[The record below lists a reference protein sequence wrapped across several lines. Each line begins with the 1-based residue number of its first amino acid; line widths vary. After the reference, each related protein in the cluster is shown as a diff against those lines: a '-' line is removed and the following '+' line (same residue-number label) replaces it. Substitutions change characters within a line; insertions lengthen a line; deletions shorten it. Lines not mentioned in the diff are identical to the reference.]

1 MSLGQRWLDLPLQRK
16 GLIVAVL
23 PLIVFLPMTIGSL
36 VIAQRQ
42 SERRIETRHE
52 IAVQKNVNDL
62 LTLLVSAETGIRG
75 YAATIEPLYLEPFTD
90 GSLALPQALAALDAA
105 ARTSG
110 DMSFATALDDS
121 ARAIITNLDELR
133 VVLTEVP
140 PPAIVVRSRL
150 LNGKSSMDSVRERV
164 VTFNQNIDMRTAAGR
179 SAVDSMQRSLLIWLV
194 VASVLGG
201 LATIAGLLLL
211 TSGIVRRV
219 AAVSRNAHDLSAHRP
234 LAHIDS
240 SRDEIGVMV
249 EDLKG
254 ASALLAQ
261 SNVEL
266 GVSRDKAIR
275 ATQAKNDFLSRVSHE
290 LRTPLTAIIGFGQL
304 LQLEELSRDDRD
316 SVDHIVTAGH
326 HLHDLINDLID
337 ISQIESGNLSLSVEP
352 VGLRELFDE
361 TIAMFRPMAA
371 TFGVREPVVTLSLD
385 SPPMVWAD
393 RRRLKQVL
401 LNLIS
406 NAIKYNVVGG
416 GVEVRGVFIGEAS
429 VRIEVVDTGRGI
441 SSGAIDR
448 LFQPFERLDA
458 EHSGI
463 EGTGVGLALSKSLV
477 EAMRGTIGV
486 ESVKDHGSTFWVQLP
501 RAESERLSSGSSS
514 GAPPAGAPLARSSS
528 VLSNSGRTTSVLPT
542 DDTPIVLYVEDN
554 EASIALVRLVFVS
567 RTEHLEVVGQG
578 GLVRDIAIGVQP
590 CLILLDQHL
599 PDMNGEDV
607 MLRLKADQSTC
618 DIPVVIVSAEMS
630 ATRRERVLE
639 LGALDYLG
647 KPLDPTRLNAL
658 VDRVVQAATLHA

>member
-1 MSLGQRWLDLPLQRK
+1 M
-16 GLIVAVL
+16 
-23 PLIVFLPMTIGSL
+23 
-36 VIAQRQ
+36 
-42 SERRIETRHE
+42 
-52 IAVQKNVNDL
+52 
-62 LTLLVSAETGIRG
+62 
-75 YAATIEPLYLEPFTD
+75 
-90 GSLALPQALAALDAA
+90 
-105 ARTSG
+105 
-110 DMSFATALDDS
+110 
-121 ARAIITNLDELR
+121 
-133 VVLTEVP
+133 
-140 PPAIVVRSRL
+140 
-150 LNGKSSMDSVRERV
+150 
-164 VTFNQNIDMRTAAGR
+164 
-179 SAVDSMQRSLLIWLV
+179 
-194 VASVLGG
+194 
-201 LATIAGLLLL
+201 
-211 TSGIVRRV
+211 
-219 AAVSRNAHDLSAHRP
+219 
-234 LAHIDS
+234 
-240 SRDEIGVMV
+240 
-249 EDLKG
+249 
-254 ASALLAQ
+254 
-261 SNVEL
+261 
-266 GVSRDKAIR
+266 
-275 ATQAKNDFLSRVSHE
+275 
-290 LRTPLTAIIGFGQL
+290 
-304 LQLEELSRDDRD
+304 
-316 SVDHIVTAGH
+316 
-326 HLHDLINDLID
+326 
-337 ISQIESGNLSLSVEP
+337 
-352 VGLRELFDE
+352 
-361 TIAMFRPMAA
+361 
-371 TFGVREPVVTLSLD
+371 
-385 SPPMVWAD
+385 
-393 RRRLKQVL
+393 
-401 LNLIS
+401 NLIS

-607 MLRLKADQSTC
+607 LLRLKADQSTC

-630 ATRRERVLE
+630 ATR
-639 LGALDYLG
+639 
-647 KPLDPTRLNAL
+647 LNAL